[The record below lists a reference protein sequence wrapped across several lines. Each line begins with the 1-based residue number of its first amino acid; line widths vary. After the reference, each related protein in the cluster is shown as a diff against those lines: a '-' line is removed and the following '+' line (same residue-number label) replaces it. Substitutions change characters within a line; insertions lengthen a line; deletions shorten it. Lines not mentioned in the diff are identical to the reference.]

1 MIPQPTTMLFS
12 EINARELSQVS
23 QEYLKTDIETT
34 CKEAHEA
41 RNKRTNNNNTNW
53 RSNNDTQQ
61 THTSSYFFV
70 LDRNTTNYG
79 KTNYRRI

>member
-12 EINARELSQVS
+12 EINVRELSQVS

-41 RNKRTNNNNTNW
+41 RNKRTNNNNTN
-53 RSNNDTQQ
+53 
-61 THTSSYFFV
+61 
-70 LDRNTTNYG
+70 
-79 KTNYRRI
+79 

>member
-12 EINARELSQVS
+12 EINVRELSQVS

-41 RNKRTNNNNTNW
+41 QNKRTNNNNTN
-53 RSNNDTQQ
+53 
-61 THTSSYFFV
+61 
-70 LDRNTTNYG
+70 
-79 KTNYRRI
+79 